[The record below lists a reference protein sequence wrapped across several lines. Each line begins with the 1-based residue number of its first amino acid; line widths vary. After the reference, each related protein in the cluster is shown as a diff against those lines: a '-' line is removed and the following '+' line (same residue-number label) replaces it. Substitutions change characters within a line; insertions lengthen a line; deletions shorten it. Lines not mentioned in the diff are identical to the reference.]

1 MLWEKVYITQHFWN
15 FKTVFTAHSV
25 LASVNCPLMMFTS
38 HSEKIVETVCLS
50 LTSNVISFQPFQ
62 GDAAGVSPVHATAHP
77 ASGNVKAW
85 PHVLVHHLS
94 LNGKGEEAP
103 VHQSASQSRRCLS
116 LGGVLQAKLVPRTLG
131 FFFFFFSVAYK
142 MMYLGVCSMH
152 WNFWKLLWGSPFAL
166 GRCLQLDRTGRQFI
180 GSQRVVEV
188 GRKSEAVQVGLP
200 CL

>member
-38 HSEKIVETVCLS
+38 HSEKIVDTVCLS

-103 VHQSASQSRRCLS
+103 VHQSASQSRRRLS
-116 LGGVLQAKLVPRTLG
+116 LGGVLQAKLVPRTLVFL
-131 FFFFFFSVAYK
+131 FFFFFFFFYCCIQNDVFGS
-142 MMYLGVCSMH
+142 
-152 WNFWKLLWGSPFAL
+152 LLHASEFLEAPLRFSICPREMFA
-166 GRCLQLDRTGRQFI
+166 
-180 GSQRVVEV
+180 V
-188 GRKSEAVQVGLP
+188 G
-200 CL
+200 